1 MRWTLSETSRVCD
14 GRARGLYRAAASPNM
29 TGSVSPDCDS
39 QNDFHISDSETETAS
54 IFSVQTDCSTS
65 EDENQ
70 SQADQEPSLFVPS
83 PAFERLRN
91 LLQQRD
97 KQFDLDQLNEQ
108 SPADTP
114 VGNSADKD
122 GQVTMC
128 VLCPLWRHM
137 LLYLDNSCITNNL
150 SDACCDIS
158 LQSLKH
164 SL

>member
-1 MRWTLSETSRVCD
+1 
-14 GRARGLYRAAASPNM
+14 M

-54 IFSVQTDCSTS
+54 IFSVQTDCSTL
-65 EDENQ
+65 EDENE
-70 SQADQEPSLFVPS
+70 SQADQGPSLFVPS

-114 VGNSADKD
+114 MGNSAAKD

-128 VLCPLWRHM
+128 VCVHYGDICFCILTTVVSQTTCLM
-137 LLYLDNSCITNNL
+137 LAVMS
-150 SDACCDIS
+150 ACRA
-158 LQSLKH
+158 
-164 SL
+164 